1 MQDQI
6 LQQVT
11 EIIADTLGLD
21 DLTLTPATTAADVEG
36 WDSLANVQ
44 ILVAIEKRFRIQFR
58 TGEIAAMIWLTART
72 TRGRVVVESATVLT
86 PWCGS
91 GPRTSQSA

>member
-1 MQDQI
+1 LQDQI

-36 WDSLANVQ
+36 WDSLANVL
-44 ILVAIEKRFRIQFR
+44 ILVAIEKRFRIRFR
-58 TGEIAAMIWLTART
+58 TGEIAAMKNVGELIDRIERQLSGRQTA
-72 TRGRVVVESATVLT
+72 
-86 PWCGS
+86 
-91 GPRTSQSA
+91 

>member
-36 WDSLANVQ
+36 WDSLANVL
-44 ILVAIEKRFRIQFR
+44 ILVAIEKRFRIRFR
-58 TGEIAAMIWLTART
+58 TGEIAAMKNVGELIDRIERQLSGRQTA
-72 TRGRVVVESATVLT
+72 
-86 PWCGS
+86 
-91 GPRTSQSA
+91 